1 MSAPSSHGSGDPV
14 PRRIL
19 VTGAAGFVGGHVLP
33 LLAGA
38 TAGSTARA
46 GDCVAGIGRGR
57 SPRLPEGVTYAAID
71 LLDETALGGFV
82 ARFRPTA
89 ILHLAGLASVADSA
103 SGPGQTWRVNVNGL
117 MNLVAAVEA
126 VPGCTFF
133 FVSSGEVYGS
143 AFLAGH
149 ALSEAVEPL
158 PRNTYARS
166 KWVGEQ
172 LLRDLLPRIGVK
184 LVVLRPFNHI
194 GPGQDERFVVASF
207 AGQIARIEAGL
218 VPPCLEVGN
227 LSSYRDFL
235 DVADVANAYAD
246 LIGRADSLADGSVFN
261 ISSGQPRT
269 IASVLED
276 LRARARVPFEIRIA
290 PERVRPTEIP
300 LAAGDAGRLH
310 AATGWQPRVTWDAA
324 LTRVLDDARARLADA
339 RATR

>member
-1 MSAPSSHGSGDPV
+1 M
-14 PRRIL
+14 RRIL

-33 LLAGA
+33 LLIA
-38 TAGSTARA
+38 A
-46 GDCVAGIGRGR
+46 GDRVAGIGRGPA
-57 SPRLPEGVTYAAID
+57 PRLPEGVTYETID
-71 LLDETALGGFV
+71 LLDEAALRGFV
-82 ARFRPTA
+82 ARFRPTE
-89 ILHLAGLASVADSA
+89 ILHLAGLASVADST

-133 FVSSGEVYGS
+133 DVSSGEVYGG

-149 ALSEAVEPL
+149 ALTEAAEPL

-184 LVVLRPFNHI
+184 FVVLRPFNHI

-235 DVADVANAYAD
+235 DVADVAQAYVD
-246 LIGRADSLADGSVFN
+246 LIGRAETLADGSVFN

-276 LRARARVPFEIRIA
+276 LRTRARVPFEIRVA
-290 PERVRPTEIP
+290 PERVRPAEIP
-300 LAAGDAGRLH
+300 MAAGDAGLLR
-310 AATGWQPRVTWDAA
+310 AMTGWRPRVAWDAA
-324 LTRVLDDARARLADA
+324 LNRVLDDARARLAAA
-339 RATR
+339 RSGG

>member
-1 MSAPSSHGSGDPV
+1 M
-14 PRRIL
+14 RRIL

-33 LLAGA
+33 LLAG
-38 TAGSTARA
+38 T
-46 GDCVAGIGRGR
+46 GDRVAGIGRGLP
-57 SPRLPEGVTYAAID
+57 PRLPAGVAYESID
-71 LLDETALGGFV
+71 LLDEAALGAFV

-149 ALSEAVEPL
+149 ALTEEAEPL

-218 VPPCLEVGN
+218 APPRLEVGN

-235 DVADVANAYAD
+235 DVADVAGAYAD
-246 LIGRADSLADGSVFN
+246 LIGRAESLADGSVFN

-269 IASVLED
+269 IASVLD
-276 LRARARVPFEIRIA
+276 GLRALAQVPFEIRVA
-290 PERVRPTEIP
+290 PERVRPAEIP
-300 LAAGDAGRLH
+300 LAAGDAGHLR
-310 AATGWQPRVTWDAA
+310 AATGWEPRVAWDAA
-324 LTRVLDDARARLADA
+324 LARVLDDARVRLA
-339 RATR
+339 RVGG

>member
-1 MSAPSSHGSGDPV
+1 M
-14 PRRIL
+14 RRIL

-33 LLAGA
+33 LLAE
-38 TAGSTARA
+38 A
-46 GDCVAGIGRGR
+46 GDRVAGIGRGE
-57 SPRLPEGVTYAAID
+57 PPALPAGVTYEAID
-71 LLDETALGGFV
+71 LLDDTALAAFV
-82 ARFRPTA
+82 GRFRPTE
-89 ILHLAGLASVADSA
+89 ILHLAGLASVADST

-149 ALSEAVEPL
+149 ALTEAAEPL

-207 AGQIARIEAGL
+207 AGQIARIETGL

-235 DVADVANAYAD
+235 DVADVAAAYAD
-246 LIGRADSLADGSVFN
+246 LIGRAAALAEGSVFN
-261 ISSGQPRT
+261 ISSGRPRT
-269 IASVLED
+269 IASVLDD
-276 LRARARVPFEIRIA
+276 LRALARVPFEIRVA
-290 PERVRPTEIP
+290 PERVRPAEIP

-310 AATGWQPRVTWDAA
+310 AATGWQPRIAWEAS
-324 LTRVLDDARARLADA
+324 LTRVLDDARARLAA
-339 RATR
+339 SHGAG